1 MRQRRAHNAIFQS
14 QGDRHAVPP
23 NDSQGHKLP
32 RGKNMRLEYQITE
45 RRLLLV
51 LLLVCAALLLLGSR
65 MAQLQVMQHEH
76 FTTLSDSNRMRLQPL
91 PPTRGLIYDRNG
103 VLLAGNLPSHRLE
116 IVREQLA
123 DGFEATL
130 EQLRSLVTIEPTD
143 VDRFF
148 RLSRNRAPYSGV
160 PLRFNLSE
168 DEVARLSVDLHRMAG
183 VAIQADLTRYYPL
196 GPQVAHTVGYVGR
209 IDEREMQVIDTSQYA
224 GSTHIGKTGIERS
237 YEDLLR
243 GRVGHQRVETNAQ
256 GRILR
261 VLDKT
266 PPVPGM
272 NVYLSLDVRLQNHA
286 KQALGEQSGA
296 IVAIDPRNGE
306 VLAFVSTPDYDPNLF
321 VNGISHADYR
331 ALNTDPERPLFNRAL
346 LGAYPPGSTIKPMMS
361 VAGMTMGVAD
371 QNRSVYC
378 PGYFTLPGQSSR
390 RFRDWLRTGHG
401 MVNMTR
407 AVAESCDVY
416 YYQLALDMGIER
428 LYEHLTQFGF
438 SHRTGIDLVGERAG
452 LIPSPEWK
460 RRVHN
465 QPWYTGETVIA
476 GIGQGYMLTTPL
488 QLAHATAALAMRG
501 QRFRPRLLYATQGQN
516 GQGYA
521 LTEAES
527 LPPVG
532 YDDQTGWRY
541 INHSMIEVVHGRRGT
556 ARRIGQGLDYQIAGK
571 TGTSQV
577 FGLGQDEEY
586 DAGRLPRHLH
596 DHALFIAYAPADKP
610 RIAIAAIVEH
620 GGGGSSVAAP
630 IVRQV
635 LDGYFELWSETAD
648 LSE

>member
-1 MRQRRAHNAIFQS
+1 MKQHHAHGQ
-14 QGDRHAVPP
+14 AVATVDAKEP
-23 NDSQGHKLP
+23 KLP
-32 RGKNMRLEYQITE
+32 RGRNIRVEHQLTK
-45 RRLLLV
+45 RRLVWVLV
-51 LLLVCAALLLLGSR
+51 LACTALLLLGSR

-76 FTTLSDSNRMRLQPL
+76 FTTLSDGNRMRLQPL
-91 PPTRGLIYDRNG
+91 PPTRGLIFDRNG

-116 IVREQLA
+116 ITREQLEQSF
-123 DGFEATL
+123 DDTVQ
-130 EQLRSLVTIEPTD
+130 QLRDLVAIEPVD
-143 VDRFF
+143 VDRFR

-168 DEVARLSVDLHRMAG
+168 DEVARLSVNLHRMPG
-183 VAIQADLTRYYPL
+183 VRIEADLTRHYPL
-196 GPQVAHTVGYVGR
+196 GPQAVHTVGYVGR
-209 IDEREMQVIDTSQYA
+209 IDDREMQIIDVRQYA

-237 YEDLLR
+237 YEQLLH

-256 GRILR
+256 GRVLR

-272 NVYLSLDVRLQNHA
+272 NLYLSLDIRLQQYA
-286 KQALGEQSGA
+286 KEALGEQSGA
-296 IVAIDPRNGE
+296 VVAIDPRNGE

-321 VNGISHADYR
+321 VNGISHTDYR
-331 ALNTDPERPLFNRAL
+331 ALNTHPERPLFNRAL

-361 VAGMTMGVAD
+361 VAGFSTGVAD
-371 QNRSVYC
+371 HNRSVFC
-378 PGYFTLPGQSSR
+378 PGFFTLPGQSSR

-401 MVNMTR
+401 TVNMVR

-428 LYEHLTQFGF
+428 MYEHLTQFGF
-438 SHRTGIDLVGERAG
+438 SYTTGIDLVGERAG

-516 GQGYA
+516 GRGYA
-521 LTEAES
+521 LTEPEL

-532 YDDQTGWRY
+532 YDDPTGWRY

-596 DHALFIAYAPADKP
+596 DHALFIAYAPADQP
-610 RIAIAAIVEH
+610 QIAIAAIVEH

-630 IVRQV
+630 VVRQI
-635 LDGYFELWSETAD
+635 LDGYFRLWEQTAD
-648 LSE
+648 LSQ